1 MPNQPMSRRGFLGQ
15 MALASAA
22 AAVSQAPEFLR
33 DGRWF
38 ASVSAQTGDL
48 LHDTYNGLMAFV
60 VPGHDAYSTHQGV
73 ATTEPGGVDAGAIDA
88 LIATIDLSTPFV
100 PQFSATVAA
109 LLNGVAQLVNPA
121 AIGPFLSP
129 FAQLSY
135 AEKAIV
141 FQFMDG
147 HPDYKVLAGVLPA
160 LVAFFAYAEA
170 GVFDPAT
177 RSLTG
182 TPLGWTLSNYQG
194 VSDGRD
200 EFRGYLRKDS

>member
-1 MPNQPMSRRGFLGQ
+1 MPTQPLSRRGFLGQ

-22 AAVSQAPEFLR
+22 AAVLQAPEFLSG
-33 DGRWF
+33 GRWF

-48 LHDTYNGLMAFV
+48 LRETYNGLMAFV
-60 VPGHDAYSTHQGV
+60 VPGHDLYSTHQGV
-73 ATTEPGGVDAGAIDA
+73 ATSDPGGVDADAIDA
-88 LIATIDLSTPFV
+88 LIATIDQSTPFV

-109 LLNGVAQLVNPA
+109 LLNGVALSVNPSA
-121 AIGPFLSP
+121 SGPFRSP
-129 FAQLSY
+129 FAQLSWM
-135 AEKAIV
+135 EKAIA

-147 HPDYKVLAGVLPA
+147 HDAFKVLSGVLPA
-160 LVAFFAYAEA
+160 FVAFFAYSEA
-170 GVFDPAT
+170 GVFDPST

-182 TPLGWTLSNYQG
+182 TPLGWTLSNYPG